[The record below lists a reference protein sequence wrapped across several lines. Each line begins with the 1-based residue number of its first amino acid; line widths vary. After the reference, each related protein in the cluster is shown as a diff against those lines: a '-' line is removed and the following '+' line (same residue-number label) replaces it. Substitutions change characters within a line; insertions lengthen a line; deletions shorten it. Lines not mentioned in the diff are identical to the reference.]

1 MGNWFT
7 RYSFD
12 DSEELK
18 ELTKTDPIILDD
30 KIDVIEHE
38 MKRDTYFFDITEELK
53 NNPMFDI
60 RRRELTG
67 DEKLIRKE

>member
-30 KIDVIEHE
+30 KIDIIEHE

>member
-38 MKRDTYFFDITEELK
+38 IKRDTYFFDITEELK